1 MAQDKTRKAGI
12 ATLIVRTCLSRNALC
27 STNNFLMQFNLTD
40 VHLPDPL
47 VKPRAIPASGLLQ
60 PIQSEVQSAASLLN
74 TAISAAS
81 IKAQGA
87 AGAAATA
94 VSDITNITAIEAM
107 IPRNCSLGT
116 KQFCIGFENKI
127 NCTDFPLNISNIV
140 PKAVIKFIG
149 DEIQSLQPL
158 EGILAKVTL
167 AKIQDSLIL
176 GLIFTLLIILIFTC
190 LFFEFISF
198 AARLLKLG
206 VCLVSVFC
214 FALFLLA
221 YLTLH
226 HVQSKIQDFKSV
238 IMVEEGPVSNLSI
251 GAVICA
257 GIMML
262 LTMLMSILM

>member
-1 MAQDKTRKAGI
+1 
-12 ATLIVRTCLSRNALC
+12 
-27 STNNFLMQFNLTD
+27 MQFNLTD

-47 VKPRAIPASGLLQ
+47 VKPRAIPASDLLQ
-60 PIQSEVQSAASLLN
+60 PFQSEVQSAASLLN
-74 TAISAAS
+74 TAVSA
-81 IKAQGA
+81 A

-94 VSDITNITAIEAM
+94 VSGITNITAIEAM

-127 NCTDFPLNISNIV
+127 NCTDFPLNISKIV
-140 PKAVIKFIG
+140 PEAVIKFIG

-158 EGILAKVTL
+158 EGILAKVTP
-167 AKIQDSLIL
+167 ASIQGSLIL
-176 GLIFTLLIILIFTC
+176 GLIFILFIILMLTC
-190 LFFEFISF
+190 LFFEFFSF

-221 YLTLH
+221 YLTVH
-226 HVQSKIQDFKSV
+226 KVQSKIQDFKSV
-238 IMVEEGPVSNLSI
+238 VGVEEGPVGNLTM

-262 LTMLMSILM
+262 LTMVMSIFM